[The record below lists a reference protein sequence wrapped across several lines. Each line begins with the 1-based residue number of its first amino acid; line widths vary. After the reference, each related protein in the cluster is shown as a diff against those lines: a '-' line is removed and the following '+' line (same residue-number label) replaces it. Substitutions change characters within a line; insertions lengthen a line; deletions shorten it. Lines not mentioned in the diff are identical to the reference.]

1 MVEERTLN
9 TVMPRIL
16 GLILLLPVMEL
27 IVFALVAA
35 AIGLGK
41 AVLLQVAI
49 SLIGVAMLGSLV
61 SEAKAK
67 ARQGGGLMTFA
78 LDQRHGLR
86 GLAGLLFAVPG
97 FITDAIGVMALV
109 PEVRRR
115 LRAFLLGP
123 DKAKAAQ
130 PRAARDA
137 QPDMLDLDTRDWREI
152 RPAADPRKA

>member
-1 MVEERTLN
+1 
-9 TVMPRIL
+9 MPRLL

-27 IVFALVAA
+27 LAFALVASM
-35 AIGLGK
+35 IGLGK

-61 SEAKAK
+61 TEAKAK
-67 ARQGGGLMTFA
+67 ARQNGGLMSFA
-78 LDQRHGLR
+78 LDANHGMR

-115 LRAFLLGP
+115 LRGFLGGA
-123 DKAKAAQ
+123 DKAKAEPVRTNRQAS
-130 PRAARDA
+130 
-137 QPDMLDLDTRDWREI
+137 PDMLDLDAQEWREI

>member
-1 MVEERTLN
+1 
-9 TVMPRIL
+9 MPRLL

-27 IVFALVAA
+27 VAFVLVAS

-67 ARQGGGLMTFA
+67 ARNGGGGVMSFA
-78 LDQRHGLR
+78 LDADHGLR

-97 FITDAIGVMALV
+97 FLTDALGVLALV

-115 LRAFLLGP
+115 LRGFLSGSKP
-123 DKAKAAQ
+123 EPAAA
-130 PRAARDA
+130 PRRSAA
-137 QPDMLDLDTRDWREI
+137 PEMLDLDAREWREV
-152 RPAADPRKA
+152 RPADPRKA